1 VLEQLGAVTPEAAA
15 RFGTPPPEAFTIAPA
30 LVQPSSRGQV
40 SIASANWR
48 APAIID
54 ANYLGTD
61 QDLRAIIGAI
71 DAARELGHQ
80 QAYNEVRDVELIPG
94 PRATRQDIEDLART
108 GSASFG
114 HGAGTCKMGTDRLSV
129 VDPELRVHGLQN
141 LRVADASVMPRVI
154 TGPTNA
160 PTQMI
165 AGKAA
170 QLILAG

>member
-1 VLEQLGAVTPEAAA
+1 M
-15 RFGTPPPEAFTIAPA
+15 
-30 LVQPSSRGQV
+30 
-40 SIASANWR
+40 IASANWQD
-48 APAIID
+48 PAIID

-61 QDLRAIIGAI
+61 QDRRAIISAI
-71 DAARELGHQ
+71 NAARELGHQ
-80 QAYNEVRDVELIPG
+80 HAFNEVRDVELIPG
-94 PRATRQDIEDLART
+94 PNATPQDVEDLART

-114 HGAGTCKMGTDRLSV
+114 HASGTCKMGIDNLAV
-129 VDPELRVHGLQN
+129 VDAELRVHGLQH

-170 QLILAG
+170 QLILAAR